1 MSVKGFSIAL
11 MALVQ
16 GMSFAHASEPV
27 GVSLQATRVVIENGA
42 NEAHLGVTNSLRS
55 PILVHSSFETI
66 SGEKSNAF
74 MAIPPLFKLDENR
87 TSRLRIV
94 KTAELPQD
102 KESVFYINVVSIPS
116 SKNTG
121 GSQLNIGLG
130 QRIKVFYRPK
140 NVEGNCQYAA
150 QHLDWSY
157 SKGVL
162 RVNNPTQL
170 SVSMIDFELQGER
183 TKTTML
189 LPGQQAQWPM
199 KMQKTERISF
209 RYIDEYGGV
218 RTQEVHLNN

>member
-27 GVSLQATRVVIENGA
+27 GVSLEATRVVIENGA
-42 NEAHLGVTNSLRS
+42 NEGHLGVVNSLQV
-55 PILVHSSFETI
+55 PVLVHSSFENI

-74 MAIPPLFKLDENR
+74 MAIPPLFKLDEKR

-94 KTAELPQD
+94 KTADLPQD

-116 SKNTG
+116 STNSS
-121 GSQLNIGLG
+121 GSKLNIGLG

-140 NVEGNCQYAA
+140 DLVGDCQYAA

-162 RVNNPTQL
+162 RVHNPTQL
-170 SVSMIDFELQGER
+170 SVSMIDFEVQGKQS
-183 TKTTML
+183 KTSML
-189 LPGQQAQWPM
+189 LPGQQAQWSI
-199 KMQKTERISF
+199 KAQKLERLSF

-218 RTQEVHLNN
+218 RTQEVLLNN